1 MTGNGSR
8 WQVLGRAPS
17 RLALG
22 DAIDREFFR
31 MVAVVKF
38 ALHSVVVDHGVVS
51 SWLAD
56 PRRAIAHES
65 GSQFGFLNVAQTM
78 IRAHSPAR
86 QTWCVAA
93 PGVAGT

>member
-1 MTGNGSR
+1 
-8 WQVLGRAPS
+8 LGRAPS

-38 ALHSVVVDHGVVS
+38 ALHSVVDDHGIVS

-56 PRRAIAHES
+56 SRRAIAHES
-65 GSQFGFLNVAQTM
+65 GSHFGFLNVALTM
-78 IRAHSPAR
+78 IRAQFPAR
-86 QTWCVAA
+86 EI
-93 PGVAGT
+93 